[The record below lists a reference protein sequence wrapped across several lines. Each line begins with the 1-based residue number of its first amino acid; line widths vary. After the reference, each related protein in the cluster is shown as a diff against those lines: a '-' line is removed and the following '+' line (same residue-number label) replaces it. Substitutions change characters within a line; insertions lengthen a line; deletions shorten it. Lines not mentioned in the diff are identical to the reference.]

1 MLQKMFLSTI
11 LVFVLCHTLFSI
23 TSATSVSKE
32 DFKKFSEELLK
43 KDNSGISSKVTV
55 NKQGRTNSGSST
67 DKADKPLLNVDEKAL
82 KHPTIASLRA
92 MFDNYD
98 PDVRKA
104 EDVTTGEVQEE
115 DKFLDAV
122 LNTDVMN
129 YTMKFLTDKT
139 LFTGDK
145 AKFKEF
151 LKSTWFT
158 LYSRGHRK
166 KSSSAFEHIFLGEI
180 KANQVSGFH
189 NWIYFND
196 QESKNGLNYLG
207 WMGETD
213 FGKGKLLRIHF
224 TWNGIT
230 KPVGTLFVGTT
241 PELELALYSV
251 CYLAYPNERCDFTL
265 DNKMIFIQ
273 TYTFTGPKRQKLIG
287 SAFPGA

>member
-1 MLQKMFLSTI
+1 MFWSYLVIVPVLFFNIVFISSESTTI
-11 LVFVLCHTLFSI
+11 I
-23 TSATSVSKE
+23 SK
-32 DFKKFSEELLK
+32 DDMKKFTEEVLQ
-43 KDNSGISSKVTV
+43 KDNSGISPKVQV

-67 DKADKPLLNVDEKAL
+67 DKAEKPLLNIDETVL
-82 KHPTIASLRA
+82 KYTTIALLRA
-92 MFDNYD
+92 MFDNFD
-98 PDVRKA
+98 PDVKHA
-104 EDVTTGEVQEE
+104 EAVTASEVEEE

-122 LNTDVMN
+122 LNTDVMT
-129 YTMKFLTDKT
+129 YTLKFLKDRG
-139 LFTGDK
+139 LFTGDR
-145 AKFKEF
+145 AEFKEF
-151 LKSTWFT
+151 LKNTWFT

-166 KSSSAFEHIFLGEI
+166 KSSSAFEHIFLGEL

-189 NWIYFND
+189 SWIYFND
-196 QESKNGLNYLG
+196 QEAKNDLNYLG